1 MATCTFNLEPSLPD
15 VEGDSKQIEQVLL
28 HLAGNAGDAIGD
40 EGAIT
45 ITTSSTLSED
55 VRARNHPE
63 IDAREYVWLTVRD
76 TGVGMDARTREHVFE
91 PYFTAKSAGFSAG
104 LGLPVVYGIVNQ
116 LGGAIAV
123 DSEVGQGTSFT
134 IALRRAST
142 VRAVR
147 STADSLAPTE
157 KNGRRTIL
165 LVDDEDDVRS
175 VMKSALCQRGYNVLD
190 AASGA
195 DAIHLLADHSGTI
208 DMLVTDVLMPG
219 MSGRELYE
227 HLARRHPGLRVLY
240 VSGYADDVF
249 AHQQQWGTAF
259 LPKPFSLDALAQRVC
274 DGLHSA

>member
-1 MATCTFNLEPSLPD
+1 M
-15 VEGDSKQIEQVLL
+15 
-28 HLAGNAGDAIGD
+28 
-40 EGAIT
+40 
-45 ITTSSTLSED
+45 
-55 VRARNHPE
+55 
-63 IDAREYVWLTVRD
+63 
-76 TGVGMDARTREHVFE
+76 
-91 PYFTAKSAGFSAG
+91 
-104 LGLPVVYGIVNQ
+104 
-116 LGGAIAV
+116 
-123 DSEVGQGTSFT
+123 
-134 IALRRAST
+134 
-142 VRAVR
+142 
-147 STADSLAPTE
+147 
-157 KNGRRTIL
+157 
-165 LVDDEDDVRS
+165 VDDEDDVRS

-249 AHQQQWGTAF
+249 AHQQEWGTAF